1 MKCKVFSSVPSSNHF
16 FLLLFGWSPSSF
28 YIVIYTCIIGYVVQG
43 SNGEYAYLTPEER
56 VELVKKVVEWVG
68 DKKLIIAGTGC
79 ECKYGPFT
87 YTNAPVVETAVISF
101 YILFLW
107 YVYHI
112 PQCTIY
118 LIFIYI
124 HEVHTSNETNVHF
137 RVENKM

>member
-1 MKCKVFSSVPSSNHF
+1 M
-16 FLLLFGWSPSSF
+16 
-28 YIVIYTCIIGYVVQG
+28 YCIIGYVVQG

-87 YTNAPVVETAVISF
+87 CTSSGTCNSCNLIHPTNFLFVSLICVPWTPYSLMSMKFTLAMKLM
-101 YILFLW
+101 YI
-107 YVYHI
+107 
-112 PQCTIY
+112 
-118 LIFIYI
+118 
-124 HEVHTSNETNVHF
+124 F